1 MDKYANLLCRKL
13 VCKPYNHLR
22 SKADTIQRA
31 VKMSIL
37 ALYYR
42 IGSGRRGLPWN
53 MHPKAV
59 WWTAGVMTAFHFA
72 VFTVST
78 AQPFHTR
85 NPKRRN
91 LTATGTTVRVHSR
104 NARLGCGEIA
114 ARMF

>member
-13 VCKPYNHLR
+13 VCDSYDQLR
-22 SKADTIQRA
+22 SNADTIQRA

-42 IGSGRRGLPWN
+42 IGSGRRGLPWS

-78 AQPFHTR
+78 PQSFHIHTLER
-85 NPKRRN
+85 HM
-91 LTATGTTVRVHSR
+91 LTVTGATIRVHPR
-104 NARLGCGEIA
+104 IARLGCGEIA